1 MRQTGTAASQVEVR
15 SGQLLSKP
23 NGGHECLRDSQRAT
37 CLRWERV
44 AGTTRPCGLEMSSP
58 TFDFPTVRSRCELT
72 GRAALLPS
80 LGTRGS
86 SGSRTFCAL
95 ERNACGVKIMSEAR
109 RSLFETMRSL
119 LLPELRVEIEAGA
132 IGPALNRRVT
142 VRVAERS
149 IG

>member
-1 MRQTGTAASQVEVR
+1 MRKTGTAASQVEVR

-95 ERNACGVKIMSEAR
+95 ERNARGVKIMSEAR

>member
-1 MRQTGTAASQVEVR
+1 MRKTGTAASQVEVR

-86 SGSRTFCAL
+86 SRTFCAL
-95 ERNACGVKIMSEAR
+95 ERNARGVKIMSEAR

-119 LLPELRVEIEAGA
+119 LLPELRVDIEAGA